1 MKKQAS
7 KRFGGSSGV
16 SVRAISNGNGYFEKH
31 YPVRIQGVPMSVPAA
46 IRLEDARRLHKRLGE
61 ALAYLEQHGA

>member
-1 MKKQAS
+1 MSKQAS

-16 SVRAISNGNGYFEKH
+16 SVRATARGQGILRTRPIAVNGLTP
-31 YPVRIQGVPMSVPAA
+31 YPTLLKRDDAA
-46 IRLEDARRLHKRLGE
+46 RLCRRLCE